1 MNPAITNHQGQAA
14 NVQKQNPRM
23 GGCRLQA
30 CLRASPLQPEQ
41 LKSVWLATRD
51 GSEASPDSFGANSWS
66 CLCVVLGKLLN
77 NEEVEDITSLS
88 FMTY

>member
-30 CLRASPLQPEQ
+30 CLRASLLSPEQ
-41 LKSVWLATRD
+41 LKSALLT
-51 GSEASPDSFGANSWS
+51 ASPVQKPPLIYLKQTASSGYVWYW
-66 CLCVVLGKLLN
+66 GKLPN
-77 NEEVEDITSLS
+77 KEEVGHNQFAVYDI
-88 FMTY
+88 